1 MAETEIINKISS
13 AVISIQEKLN
23 ENFWASPE
31 FLVNLFIG
39 IVGLILSFLAYHE
52 AKKAKQAA
60 IEAGEFIQIQSI
72 TIELNEILHS
82 LQSINLNI
90 QYKEARD
97 VLTNATNKL
106 RRYLASY
113 KNKEVYRDAC
123 KKILDSLQYA
133 QKSLDD
139 VKPSGAEL
147 ESSGYGVVYS
157 GIEGSFSIVCGNVSE
172 LMGLFERRAID
183 GE

>member
-1 MAETEIINKISS
+1 MAENNVINEIGL
-13 AVISIQEKLN
+13 AVTQIQQQLN

-31 FLVNLFIG
+31 FLISSAFGV
-39 IVGLILSFLAYHE
+39 VGLIFSFLAYIE

-60 IEAGEFIQIQSI
+60 IDAGEFFQIQSI
-72 TIELNEILHS
+72 TIELSEILHS
-82 LQSINLNI
+82 LQSISLDT

-97 VLTNATNKL
+97 VLTHVTNKL

-113 KNKEVYRDAC
+113 KNKEAYRDAC
-123 KKILDSLQYA
+123 QKILDSLQYA
-133 QKSLDD
+133 KKALDD
-139 VKPSGAEL
+139 VKPSGSEL

-157 GIEGSFSIVCGNVSE
+157 GIEGSFSNVCGNVSE